1 MSIRIQ
7 DVARAA
13 NVSVSTVSRVM
24 NGRYGVAPET
34 YQRVRKI
41 IDDLGYS
48 SSLAARSMRGRT
60 NVIGV
65 LTFFLSLPFN
75 TEIIRGIEE
84 VAQARGYD
92 LLIYTS
98 NRNNHKGDPSWEHKA
113 VAQLN
118 GTIVDGMIVITPM
131 TVKMPDNHPLVVIE
145 PSAEGSYPSVLSA
158 NRAATREA
166 IHYLIQLGHRR
177 IGFLGGDPVLLS
189 ARQRHQGYEDALRQA
204 GLRILTE
211 LYVEGNYLRQG
222 ALRAAATLLSLPE
235 RPTAIMAAN
244 DQSALAVFEVAG
256 QLGIRVPHDLSLIGF
271 DNIPES
277 AYTSPPL
284 TTVDQGLVDMGS
296 RASQLLIQMLE
307 GRKVENRIFQLP
319 TRLVIRESCQQRFET
334 G

>member
-7 DVARAA
+7 DVARTA
-13 NVSVSTVSRVM
+13 NVSVSTVSRVL
-24 NGRYGVAPET
+24 NGKYGVAPET

-75 TEIIRGIEE
+75 TEVIRGIEQ
-84 VAQARGYD
+84 VAQTHGYD
-92 LLIYTS
+92 LLVYTS
-98 NRNNHKGDPSWEHKA
+98 NRNNHKGDPAWEHKA

-131 TVKMPDNHPLVVIE
+131 TVNMPSNHPLVTIE
-145 PSAEGSYPSVLSA
+145 PSAEGSYPSVLST
-158 NRAATREA
+158 NRAATCEA

-177 IGFLGGDPVLLS
+177 IAFLGGDPVLLS
-189 ARQRHQGYEDALRQA
+189 ARQRRQGYEDALRQA
-204 GLRILTE
+204 GLPLMDE
-211 LYVEGNYLRQG
+211 LYAEGNYLRQG
-222 ALRAAATLLSLPE
+222 ALRAAAKLLSLPE

-244 DQSALAVFEVAG
+244 DQSAFAVFEVANH
-256 QLGIRVPHDLSLIGF
+256 LGIRVPQDLSLIGF
-271 DNIPES
+271 DNVPES

-284 TTVDQGLVDMGS
+284 TTVDQGLVAMGS
-296 RASQLLIQMLE
+296 RASELLIQML
-307 GRKVENRIFQLP
+307 GGHTVENRVFQLP
-319 TRLVIRESCQQRFET
+319 ARLVVRESCRALVET